1 MIGQCELWSDLI
13 GQVSDTVV
21 RVHEVTHMMRH
32 PRYNEVTYDNDIA
45 LWRLKNPAD
54 LHHFR
59 TICLPSPGDHDDD
72 DDDDDSFLCISLIL
86 HLLRNEAE

>member
-21 RVHEVTHMMRH
+21 RVHEVTTMMRH

-59 TICLPSPGDHDDD
+59 TICLPSPGDDDD
-72 DDDDDSFLCISLIL
+72 EYVGYLFISLIL

>member
-1 MIGQCELWSDLI
+1 M
-13 GQVSDTVV
+13 V
-21 RVHEVTHMMRH
+21 RVHEVTTMMRH

-59 TICLPSPGDHDDD
+59 TICLPSPGDED
-72 DDDDDSFLCISLIL
+72 I
-86 HLLRNEAE
+86 

>member
-1 MIGQCELWSDLI
+1 MVIGHSVKWSDLI

-21 RVHEVTHMMRH
+21 RVHEVTDMMRH

-59 TICLPSPGDHDDD
+59 TICLPSPGD
-72 DDDDDSFLCISLIL
+72 DDDDSFLFISFIL